1 MENANYN
8 PTSPEDLDIDKTE
21 EPIPGESSDPEADSI
36 KREPDDKELVP
47 EDDDFEKEYGDIE
60 GGQEN
65 TTSPKPDE
73 PEEYLE

>member
-1 MENANYN
+1 MKNANYN
-8 PTSPEDLDIDKTE
+8 PTNPEDLDIDKTE

-47 EDDDFEKEYGDIE
+47 EEDDFDKEYGDIE
-60 GGQEN
+60 GGQDADI
-65 TTSPKPDE
+65 SPKPDE

>member
-1 MENANYN
+1 MENANN
-8 PTSPEDLDIDKTE
+8 PTNPEDLDIDKTE

-36 KREPDDKELVP
+36 KREPDDEELVP

-65 TTSPKPDE
+65 TISPKPDE